1 MSFRDGLRKLAYLKN
16 SAETDEYDMDDLIIC
31 DEKIDI
37 DGDKLNY
44 LLFEFNRDT
53 GYGRYE
59 KVYKAI
65 KMVKIKR
72 VPKKDLTLSSFLQM
86 QEGVVAG
93 SYQEQINYLQIF
105 ANIIYPERLGLIFGY
120 GVQGVSSYSYEDAKH
135 LADVQMASLERNITG
150 TFRTLEYCDLTA
162 ADARWIFNK
171 LGNMKEMRVIRGVP
185 VPKKT
190 NGRIQTNTFAS
201 VQAEDVEE
209 QSEEFLM
216 GMDDYEYLFVLT
228 ATSVNQSTIS
238 KWKEANLKEAS
249 YYAGIH
255 TGQKSMSFGVSMPM
269 VYAANLSSG
278 QNWGESQGK
287 SYGENWGQ
295 SHSTGNSLTDSV
307 GVSHGLSTSHS
318 VGTSLSKSLGTSVGN
333 TVGESLGSS
342 HNVSSGTNSSYG
354 TNSSMSHG
362 TSMSESVSNGVSSS
376 KSHSVGSG
384 FSQGTSTSSSFGGS
398 RGTGVS
404 SGSSFGL
411 NAGSGHNWSKNSSES
426 SSWSDSRGFGLGVQS
441 FPLSY
446 SRSNGWGGGTSH
458 GNSDGHSTSLG
469 SSFGLSNGVSSSVG
483 SSWSNGV
490 GSSTGISNSISDS
503 TSTGTS
509 SSYGLGRGISDSIS
523 SGISN
528 SVGSSF
534 SQGAGT
540 SYGQSTSSNMGV
552 SQSTSQG
559 ISESYGTGESFGTSQ
574 SRSVGQS
581 TSDGTSTGQS
591 VGTTDSSTTGHSTS
605 SGSSSSLG
613 LGPSISFARTFQWE
627 DLEVAHLLDLLKFS
641 CQRLIRASNNE
652 GMWFTD
658 IYIATE
664 SEEAASAATALS
676 MSAWH
681 GSDVLTSPLQVYKPS
696 PHEKD
701 YLMKHMSVFSP
712 SVIKEG
718 IPGEFE
724 SYKYTTLLLSDELAA
739 YSHPP
744 RANIGGIQAA
754 IDDPPILTIPSNR
767 QNGEIFIGYV
777 ADVEKYSKHSGYK
790 SRFKY
795 CLSGKELHHAYIS
808 GASRSGKTVVARRM
822 VAEAYAHVRR
832 GEKKKRLRFLIMDP
846 KQDWRSLAKI
856 IPSDHFRFYSLS
868 DPEFHPAHLNL
879 MKIPK
884 GVYTER
890 YADKLREIFIRSY
903 GLGDR
908 GFSILGKAINEV
920 YREAGCFEP
929 SVKYNRFDP
938 KTGTYPATERSKN
951 ISLAAVCAK
960 LQTEAED
967 PATKRDKAEAIQR
980 IVDRM
985 ESFNEPDSTIYEIFC
1000 KTGDEGLGIDD
1011 LLGADDVIV
1020 LESYGMDTKT
1030 SAFVFGLL
1038 TSTVYQ
1044 YAVSNGGF
1052 VEPENQ
1058 YETILVIEEANQ
1070 VLIGNEDTD
1079 NLGGANPFEV
1089 ILDQSAG
1096 YGLFIWTLTQ
1106 KIADMPDS
1114 VLANSAI
1121 KIIGRQDR
1129 KDDID
1134 TSIVQIGKD
1143 GKIVDR
1149 VFKNWLPDQPIGWF
1163 IIKSSRNGSFSDNAP
1178 VHVMV
1183 EYLNIPSLN
1192 NEELDDVLRLGEVK
1206 RVNDEIEKYSEDY
1219 KTVFTN
1225 DQEGLTERQAT
1236 QDEAV
1241 QKRTRP
1247 VKRIDPYM
1255 PASKNR

>member
-201 VQAEDVEE
+201 VQPEDVEE

-295 SHSTGNSLTDSV
+295 SHSVGNSLTDSV

-384 FSQGTSTSSSFGGS
+384 FSQGTSVSSSFGGS
-398 RGTGVS
+398 HSTGTSRGT
-404 SGSSFGL
+404 SFGL
-411 NAGSGHNWSKNSSES
+411 GANSGYNWGLNDSNSSGTNAGVKFGAKVIGGSLGWSS
-426 SSWSDSRGFGLGVQS
+426 
-441 FPLSY
+441 
-446 SRSNGWGGGTSH
+446 GTSH
-458 GNSDGHSTSLG
+458 GSSEGWSRGG
-469 SSFGLSNGVSSSVG
+469 SSSYGLSNGTSTSNG
-483 SSWSNGV
+483 SSWSNGI
-490 GSSTGISNSISDS
+490 GSSTGISHSISDS
-503 TSTGTS
+503 TSTGIS

-605 SGSSSSLG
+605 SGSSSSMG

-777 ADVEKYSKHSGYK
+777 ADVEKYSKHSG
-790 SRFKY
+790 
-795 CLSGKELHHAYIS
+795 
-808 GASRSGKTVVARRM
+808 
-822 VAEAYAHVRR
+822 
-832 GEKKKRLRFLIMDP
+832 
-846 KQDWRSLAKI
+846 
-856 IPSDHFRFYSLS
+856 
-868 DPEFHPAHLNL
+868 
-879 MKIPK
+879 
-884 GVYTER
+884 
-890 YADKLREIFIRSY
+890 
-903 GLGDR
+903 
-908 GFSILGKAINEV
+908 
-920 YREAGCFEP
+920 
-929 SVKYNRFDP
+929 
-938 KTGTYPATERSKN
+938 
-951 ISLAAVCAK
+951 
-960 LQTEAED
+960 
-967 PATKRDKAEAIQR
+967 
-980 IVDRM
+980 
-985 ESFNEPDSTIYEIFC
+985 
-1000 KTGDEGLGIDD
+1000 
-1011 LLGADDVIV
+1011 
-1020 LESYGMDTKT
+1020 
-1030 SAFVFGLL
+1030 
-1038 TSTVYQ
+1038 
-1044 YAVSNGGF
+1044 
-1052 VEPENQ
+1052 
-1058 YETILVIEEANQ
+1058 
-1070 VLIGNEDTD
+1070 
-1079 NLGGANPFEV
+1079 
-1089 ILDQSAG
+1089 
-1096 YGLFIWTLTQ
+1096 
-1106 KIADMPDS
+1106 
-1114 VLANSAI
+1114 
-1121 KIIGRQDR
+1121 
-1129 KDDID
+1129 
-1134 TSIVQIGKD
+1134 
-1143 GKIVDR
+1143 
-1149 VFKNWLPDQPIGWF
+1149 
-1163 IIKSSRNGSFSDNAP
+1163 
-1178 VHVMV
+1178 
-1183 EYLNIPSLN
+1183 
-1192 NEELDDVLRLGEVK
+1192 
-1206 RVNDEIEKYSEDY
+1206 
-1219 KTVFTN
+1219 
-1225 DQEGLTERQAT
+1225 
-1236 QDEAV
+1236 
-1241 QKRTRP
+1241 
-1247 VKRIDPYM
+1247 
-1255 PASKNR
+1255 